1 MTAMDRAISV
11 PFVDPTSR
19 PFWDAAREGRFL
31 IGFCRD
37 TGRHFWPPRG
47 ASPFTLSSNVEMV
60 EARGTGRV
68 YSYTVMRLGTP
79 FIAAYVE
86 LDEGPRV
93 FTNIVDCA
101 PEAVRIGMSVRVT
114 FRATDGDGP
123 PAPMF
128 APA

>member
-1 MTAMDRAISV
+1 MTAMDRAIPA

-19 PFWDAAREGRFL
+19 PFWDAARESRLL
-31 IGFCRD
+31 IGLCRD

-68 YSYTVMRLGTP
+68 YSFTVMRIGAP
-79 FIAAYVE
+79 FIPAYVE

-114 FRATDGDGP
+114 FRATEDGGP
-123 PAPMF
+123 PVPMF